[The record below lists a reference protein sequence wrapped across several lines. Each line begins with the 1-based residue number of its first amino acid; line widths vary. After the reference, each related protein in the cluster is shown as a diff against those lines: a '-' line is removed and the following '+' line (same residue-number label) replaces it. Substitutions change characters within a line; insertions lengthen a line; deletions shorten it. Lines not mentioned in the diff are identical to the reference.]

1 MTFLESMKQRYTTKK
16 YDAATKIDNDKIE
29 ELKEILHLTP
39 SSINSQPW
47 KFVIVS
53 DDGLKAK
60 LADAS
65 MFNKEKINQSSH
77 LVVLSV
83 FKDVELF
90 EKQIQ
95 ENLPQGAVDYYNK
108 LIKPLGAEHTQ
119 NWMARQVYIS
129 LGVLL
134 SAAANMQIDST
145 PMEGIEPEKYAEILG
160 LNGYEPLVAVAL
172 GRRDA
177 EDLNQPELKPKS
189 RVQKDLVLEER

>member
-16 YDAATKIDNDKIE
+16 YDAVTKIDNDKIE

-53 DDGLKAK
+53 DDELKSK
-60 LADAS
+60 LAYAS

-77 LVVLSV
+77 LVVLST

-95 ENLPQGAVDYYNK
+95 EYLPQGAVDYYNK
-108 LIKPLGAEHTQ
+108 LIKPLGEEHTK

-134 SAAANMQIDST
+134 SAAANMGIDST

-172 GRRDA
+172 GARDS
-177 EDLNQPELKPKS
+177 EDLNQPELRAKS
-189 RVQKDLVLEER
+189 RVKKELVIEER

>member
-1 MTFLESMKQRYTTKK
+1 MSFLESMKQRYTTKK
-16 YDAATKIDNDKIE
+16 YDAVTKIDESKIE
-29 ELKEILHLTP
+29 ELKQILHLTP

-53 DDGLKAK
+53 DDELKSK

-77 LVVLSV
+77 LIVLST
-83 FKDVELF
+83 FKDISLV

-95 ENLPQGAVDYYNK
+95 ENLPQGAVDYYHN
-108 LIKPLGAEHTQ
+108 LIKPLGEEHTR
-119 NWMARQVYIS
+119 NWMSRQVYIA

-134 SAAANMQIDST
+134 SAAANMGIDST
-145 PMEGIEPEKYAEILG
+145 PMEGIEPDKYSEILD

-172 GRRDA
+172 GKRDV
-177 EDLNQPELKPKS
+177 EDFNQPELKPKT
-189 RVQKDLVLEER
+189 RVEQELVLEER

>member
-16 YDAATKIDNDKIE
+16 YDAVTKIDNDKID

-53 DDGLKAK
+53 DDELKSK

-119 NWMARQVYIS
+119 NWMGRQVYIA

-172 GRRDA
+172 GRRDV
-177 EDLNQPELKPKS
+177 EDFNQPELKPKS
-189 RVQKDLVLEER
+189 RILKELVLEER